1 MSGAAFMAAGTI
13 IKGLAQYGANIQQS
27 IQEAANAQY
36 YREQELFNII
46 SVERAVRAAE
56 RESGYKVGTMKTTYG
71 ASGLDV
77 GAGSALTNIATAL
90 ADGIADVAYT
100 RRKGELD
107 VQLARMRGAQAAAT
121 ASTLASGGY
130 NAVQF
135 GTTVLSNAT
144 AAEGFSNLLGF
155 GKGKGEEA

>member
-1 MSGAAFMAAGTI
+1 MTGAELMVAGTI
-13 IKGLAQYGANIQQS
+13 LKGLAQYGANIQQS
-27 IQEAANAQY
+27 IQEAANASFY
-36 YREQELFNII
+36 KEQELLNIASI
-46 SVERAVRAAE
+46 ERAVRSAE

-107 VQLARMRGAQAAAT
+107 VKLARMRGAQAAAT
-121 ASTLASGGY
+121 ASTLSSAGY

-144 AAEGFSNLLGF
+144 AAEGFSNLLGY
-155 GKGKGEEA
+155 GKGA

>member
-121 ASTLASGGY
+121 ASTLSSAGY

-144 AAEGFSNLLGF
+144 SAEGFSNLLGF
-155 GKGKGEEA
+155 GKGEEA